1 MLGTL
6 AKHLVVN
13 GFNGQI
19 GRAKGVTERFAALV
33 EASLDNPDEELFI
46 TFQGGYTVALEADNG
61 RFDLRWRIEHMLV
74 DGEEIFNIVERRQQD
89 RQNAVNLASGS
100 GCDALGHLFLEHAY
114 HLDSLVATLED
125 AEKNL

>member
-13 GFNGQI
+13 GLNGQI

-74 DGEEIFNIVERRQQD
+74 DGEEIFNIVKK
-89 RQNAVNLASGS
+89 SS
-100 GCDALGHLFLEHAY
+100 
-114 HLDSLVATLED
+114 TLE
-125 AEKNL
+125 EKATELINAANENGGKDNIAVILIDDYA